1 MMEPDHFWSGSD
13 QQNDWIGGPLL
24 KSSVGDSIWQLRS
37 QNEKLFRQ
45 SLIDYFS
52 LGYPGWSIVK
62 VEYPLIYLR
71 DDRRTE

>member
-1 MMEPDHFWSGSD
+1 MIEPNHLWKGSD
-13 QQNDWIGGPLL
+13 QEDDWIGSPLL

-37 QNEKLFRQ
+37 ENENLFRQ
-45 SLIDYFS
+45 RLIDYFL
-52 LGYPGWSIVK
+52 LGYPGWSIK

>member
-1 MMEPDHFWSGSD
+1 MMESGDLWSDLD
-13 QQNDWIGGPLL
+13 QQNDWIGSPLL
-24 KSSVGDSIWQLRS
+24 KSSVGDTIWQLRS
-37 QNEKLFRQ
+37 QNENLFRQ
-45 SLIDYFS
+45 RLIDYFS